1 MEHRPDKKVVRVGPD
16 TADPGAA
23 PQVGSTPTGPTG
35 GSTWKPTSEAKSQA
49 NTARIVALVLWVLA
63 IAIELFA
70 IFWVLKQHSV
80 NMILLIVAIVLMG
93 VLAIA
98 GDVLWKRANRL
109 DPASTAEPVRFF
121 VQNQLGAII
130 AIVAFLPLIVMIFLN
145 KNMTAQQKGVAGSI
159 GVVVFAVAGIM
170 GISFNPPSVEQ
181 NTQVA
186 AQQSGQ
192 PSLQQYPAESAVVIA
207 DTGQDLVFWTKD
219 GTVYHLCQAASA
231 LQHESKD
238 NTIYSG
244 PVADAHAAGKDR
256 LTLQVAEEL
265 KQCGFASPVPS
276 GS

>member
-1 MEHRPDKKVVRVGPD
+1 MENRPEKKVVRVEPES
-16 TADPGAA
+16 ARPGSGA
-23 PQVGSTPTGPTG
+23 PVGSPPIGPSG
-35 GSTWKPTSEAKSQA
+35 ASTWRPTSEAKSQA
-49 NTARIVALVLWVLA
+49 TTVRIVALVLWILA

-80 NMILLIVAIVLMG
+80 NMILLIVAIVAMG
-93 VLAIA
+93 ILAIA

-121 VQNQLGAII
+121 VQNQLGAIL

-145 KNMTAQQKGVAGSI
+145 KNMTAQQKGIAGSI

-181 NTQVA
+181 NTQAA

-192 PSLQQYPAESAVVIA
+192 PTLQQYPAESAVVIA

-219 GTVYHLCQAASA
+219 GKVYHLCQAASA
-231 LQHESKD
+231 LQHESQD

-256 LTLQVAEEL
+256 LTLQVAAEL

-276 GS
+276 GG